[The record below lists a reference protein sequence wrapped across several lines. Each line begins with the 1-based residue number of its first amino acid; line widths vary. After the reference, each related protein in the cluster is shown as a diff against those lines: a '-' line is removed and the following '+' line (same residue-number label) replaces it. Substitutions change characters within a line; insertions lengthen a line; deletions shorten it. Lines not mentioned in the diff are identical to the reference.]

1 MKKIITGIIILF
13 FVVTVALIPLNGK
26 AEMKVM
32 TDNEMQMVSGQISFA
47 GLVGT
52 GDSMFRSTMFRSTML
67 QIGLNPA
74 TVTLVGSSV
83 ASLAMPLATPLMNN
97 ALVTASQPTL
107 ELLMNFQV
115 PQDVIKALC
124 TIN

>member
-32 TDNEMQMVSGQISFA
+32 TDNEMQMVSGQVSLA

-52 GDSMFRSTMFRSTML
+52 GDGIFRSTML
-67 QIGLNPA
+67 KIGFSPA
-74 TVTLVGSSV
+74 VVTTVGSSI
-83 ASLAMPLATPLMNN
+83 ASLAMPLAMPLINSD
-97 ALVTASQPTL
+97 LGTASQPTVQ
-107 ELLMNFQV
+107 LLLNFQV

>member
-32 TDNEMQMVSGQISFA
+32 TDNEMQMVSGQVSLA

-52 GDSMFRSTMFRSTML
+52 GDGIFRSTML
-67 QIGLNPA
+67 KIGFSPA
-74 TVTLVGSSV
+74 VVTTVGSSI
-83 ASLAMPLATPLMNN
+83 ASLAMPLINSDLG
-97 ALVTASQPTL
+97 TASQPTVQ
-107 ELLMNFQV
+107 LLLNFQV